1 MGAAAQLG
9 CSPTR
14 SFPIREAEV
23 GEEGG
28 DDAKSAWPSDT
39 LGYTR
44 VTMAR
49 TTGRNT
55 ARWSKP
61 L

>member
-1 MGAAAQLG
+1 M
-9 CSPTR
+9 
-14 SFPIREAEV
+14 

-44 VTMAR
+44 VTMAS
-49 TTGRNT
+49 TTGRNADT
-55 ARWSKP
+55 KAEQTLIKDAPVRIEVCNSTS
-61 L
+61 